1 MRECRGI
8 KCQLWGEADSRAWA
22 APSHTGEIPLVG
34 DVLSRALEERSEAPG
49 ERIPGRPQLVQRP

>member
-8 KCQLWGEADSRAWA
+8 KRQLWGEAESRARA

-34 DVLSRALEERSEAPG
+34 DVLRRALEERSDAPG
-49 ERIPGRPQLVQRP
+49 ERIPGRTQLVQRP